1 MYEDLLP
8 ARLWRVL
15 GLCCIV
21 VLVTGCDLAKLTAE
35 STAGLFERA
44 APAFEEYWDYD
55 LAGEAVPATIV
66 QLEGILHVAPDN
78 GALLTQLAQAYFG
91 YAYGWVEVEVE
102 ALEFE
107 GKYDEADAERR
118 RLRIMYMRSKDLTM
132 HQISLLH
139 SDVYDAST
147 GSVEELEAWLEES
160 FQEKADAPLLLWA
173 GQAWGAYINSAKDD
187 MVAVADLPY
196 AKAFVARS
204 IALDPDYYHAA
215 GYTFMG
221 VATASEMAAD
231 LDAAKDYFEKALA
244 VTERRALLTLVN
256 MARYY
261 AVQSGNRALFDELI
275 AEVLAAGDV
284 LPQARLSNR
293 MARERAQLYTTHA
306 DQLF

>member
-1 MYEDLLP
+1 MYDDLLST
-8 ARLWRVL
+8 RLRWAL
-15 GLCCIV
+15 AAWCIV
-21 VLVTGCDLAKLTAE
+21 MLGTGCDLAKLTAD
-35 STAGLFERA
+35 STSTLFERA

-66 QLEGILHVAPDN
+66 QLEGILRVSPDN
-78 GALLTQLAQAYFG
+78 DALLSQLSQAYFG
-91 YAYGWVEVEVE
+91 YAYGWIEVEVE
-102 ALEFE
+102 ALEFAGE
-107 GKYDEADAERR
+107 YDEADAQRR
-118 RLRIMYMRSKDLTM
+118 RARIMYLRSKDLTM
-132 HQISLLH
+132 HRIQLGH
-139 SDVYDAST
+139 PGVYDAT
-147 GSVEELEAWLEES
+147 KGTVEELEAWLEES
-160 FQEKADAPLLLWA
+160 FVEPVDAPLLLWA
-173 GQAWGAYINSAKDD
+173 GQAWGAYINAAKDD

-244 VTERRALLTLVN
+244 STERRALVTLVN

-261 AVQSGNRALFDELI
+261 AVQKGDRALFDKLI
-275 AEVLAAGDV
+275 AEVLEAGDV
-284 LPQARLSNR
+284 LPEARLANR
-293 MARERAQLYTTHA
+293 MARERAELYTAHA